1 MMRRKLILAVT
12 LLLAGEVMGHARLAE
27 SRPAEG
33 GTLPVDDAT
42 ISLIFTEPVQPRFS
56 DFALHFLG
64 ENADAAATRDNR
76 LPRQTPSVDRERSLI
91 EVSLPTSTA
100 VGWYLLD
107 WEVLA
112 EDGHTTG
119 GKLRFQIRR

>member
-1 MMRRKLILAVT
+1 MRGTLILVVAVM
-12 LLLAGEVMGHARLAE
+12 LAGEALGHARLTE

-33 GTLPVDDAT
+33 GTLPGTDAS
-42 ISLIFTEPVQPRFS
+42 ISLTFTEPVQPRFS

-64 ENADAAATRDNR
+64 ADPDAAATRDNR
-76 LPRQTPSVDRERSLI
+76 LPRQTPSVNRERSLI
-91 EVSLPTSTA
+91 EVSLPPSSA
-100 VGWYLLD
+100 AGWYLLD

-119 GKLRFQIRR
+119 GKLRFQIRP

>member
-1 MMRRKLILAVT
+1 MRAKLILALSVVFASEA
-12 LLLAGEVMGHARLAE
+12 LGHARLTE
-27 SRPAEG
+27 SRPVEG
-33 GTLPVDDAT
+33 GTLPVDEAT
-42 ISLIFTEPVQPRFS
+42 ISLSFTEPVQPRFS

-64 ENADAAATRDNR
+64 EHADAEATQDNR
-76 LPRQTPSVDRERSLI
+76 LPRQTPIVERSRRLI
-91 EVSLPTSTA
+91 EVSLPASTA
-100 VGWYLLD
+100 AGWYLLD

>member
-1 MMRRKLILAVT
+1 MRGKLILAVAV
-12 LLLAGEVMGHARLAE
+12 LLASETLGHARLTE
-27 SRPAEG
+27 SSPAEG
-33 GTLPVDDAT
+33 GTLAVDDAT
-42 ISLIFTEPVQPRFS
+42 ISLSFTEPVQPRFS

-64 ENADAAATRDNR
+64 ESADAAATRDNR
-76 LPRQTPSVDRERSLI
+76 LPRQTPSVDRARSRI
-91 EVSLPTSTA
+91 EVSLPASTA
-100 VGWYLLD
+100 PGWYLLD